1 MEEERLGEEVDGG
14 GGKEVEKGK
23 GEGRSGEE
31 REPGGGETEEVEGQR
46 RWRKEGRGVC
56 VPIYLQ
62 DLISFLQHSMLSH
75 WTLGMHILNHVMDAP
90 CGEQNRLAMIKLA
103 KVRGYDQ
110 VSQGTSL

>member
-1 MEEERLGEEVDGG
+1 MKEEV
-14 GGKEVEKGK
+14 GKKENQEVE
-23 GEGRSGEE
+23 R
-31 REPGGGETEEVEGQR
+31 QR

-103 KVRGYDQ
+103 KVRSYDQ
-110 VSQGTSL
+110 VSQGTRL